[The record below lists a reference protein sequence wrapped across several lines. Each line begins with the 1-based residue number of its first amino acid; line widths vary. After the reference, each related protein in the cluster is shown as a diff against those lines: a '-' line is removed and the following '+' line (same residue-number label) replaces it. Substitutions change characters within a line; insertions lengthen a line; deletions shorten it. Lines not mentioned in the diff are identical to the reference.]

1 MSTDEPATRARESH
15 ALSMRWKEFEC
26 GNEGGVKN
34 NTERLKFTLLQVIHL
49 PSSGSLSLLGSFYH
63 SSLSAPADTL
73 RVNRAFR
80 KGAPAP
86 AEEK

>member
-49 PSSGSLSLLGSFYH
+49 PSFRFTVFAGQLRSFFFICQQTH
-63 SSLSAPADTL
+63 
-73 RVNRAFR
+73 F
-80 KGAPAP
+80 
-86 AEEK
+86 E

>member
-49 PSSGSLSLLGSFYH
+49 PSFRFTVFAGQLLSFFFICPSRHIASESGL
-63 SSLSAPADTL
+63 
-73 RVNRAFR
+73 
-80 KGAPAP
+80 
-86 AEEK
+86 